1 MSTYKRFK
9 MVAIW
14 VALFAFLLPTIGG
27 FVSIAM
33 AGEGGGSGDP
43 MNNPPPPNS
52 PGGIFYKAPPVWY
65 QLVLNYMKFRW
76 GRWFVF

>member
-1 MSTYKRFK
+1 MSTWRSFK
-9 MVAIW
+9 IAVVW

-27 FVSIAM
+27 FVSTAV
-33 AGEGGGSGDP
+33 AGGGSSDP
-43 MNNPPPPNS
+43 MNNPPPNG
-52 PGGIFYKAPPVWY
+52 PGGTFYKAPPVWY